1 MPRPRSVEVPFL
13 DQYVLATSLASRRA
27 CCLTPQYVRP
37 VAIALKRTPH
47 LDWLEGLDPDESIQS
62 QFFVGEPPPDFPE
75 SSLRED
81 RQLGRSRLTVMM
93 GRLELGRGACTRAV
107 QAGGARCT
115 TPPTPASQTR
125 RPPGPST
132 AYADSCPSQE
142 VHRLVPPELPSPPP
156 TRSRQSLGSGVMH
169 HAGSPHDSR
178 DRSLDLPAH
187 SLDRFRRPSRLRTSR
202 CAINSW
208 SSSDPFADHAWRSGT
223 ESSSLKRRVKSKAR
237 WSYQRP
243 LSPPR
248 LGGRRPGVC
257 RARWARLVI
266 LLFARSVANDDSPA
280 PDRGCDRA
288 AAPSGSRL
296 STSAKK
302 RLALTV
308 HEPRLPA
315 EPPTSLPPRAV

>member
-142 VHRLVPPELPSPPP
+142 VHRLVPPELSSPPP
-156 TRSRQSLGSGVMH
+156 PPDPVE
-169 HAGSPHDSR
+169 
-178 DRSLDLPAH
+178 
-187 SLDRFRRPSRLRTSR
+187 SRLRR
-202 CAINSW
+202 
-208 SSSDPFADHAWRSGT
+208 HA
-223 ESSSLKRRVKSKAR
+223 
-237 WSYQRP
+237 
-243 LSPPR
+243 
-248 LGGRRPGVC
+248 PG
-257 RARWARLVI
+257 
-266 LLFARSVANDDSPA
+266 P
-280 PDRGCDRA
+280 
-288 AAPSGSRL
+288 
-296 STSAKK
+296 
-302 RLALTV
+302 
-308 HEPRLPA
+308 EPR
-315 EPPTSLPPRAV
+315 